1 MPSASKATLI
11 GEEELR
17 GAACVIEDE
26 ANAKALLKY
35 LKAERVRTLP
45 KLLAYKEGALRAVG
59 AEEKQVVKD
68 MASAIKG
75 DDQFRPLSKEK
86 VEDIASEIL
95 ALVGSARAR
104 ADDCHKRMQKANGM
118 EPGGKGGAA
127 CDEDS
132 LWEMVA
138 HQRGGRQL
146 LESDRGSSRLLRS
159 MWRSLTDPGGRSLP
173 VVDLRKVTSREE
185 VMEQEAEAGGEGEEA
200 KKAKAKD
207 VRSFGDFRRRVVLVF
222 HTLAC
227 ASATQLPPGGDGPV
241 VTGRQGAITLAK
253 SSLVLDCSLA
263 EAQDAASFVLNAGLA
278 KGTVAEAVAVF
289 TSYWAE
295 IRNAVAWNGNQRTSV
310 AGALEHARKTHQLA
324 KRAAEELDGGGTPK
338 VVRVV
343 EPDDEGGAP
352 APRAKARAPGKPLAS
367 PAKKRRTRK
376 RKAGAKE
383 GGEEEGDD
391 EEEDA
396 PIPRKGGG
404 KGPTSDEVC
413 RRWWSSRVGE
423 CPDGNTCRYR
433 HPRDLNDKSSADIR
447 EKRK

>member
-1 MPSASKATLI
+1 MPAASKATLI

-17 GAACVIEDE
+17 GASCVIEDE
-26 ANAKALLKY
+26 GNAKALLKY

-59 AEEKQVVKD
+59 DDEKKVVKE
-68 MASAIKG
+68 MATAIKG
-75 DDQFRPLSKEK
+75 EEAYKPLSKEK
-86 VEDIASEIL
+86 LEDIQSEIL

-127 CDEDS
+127 CDEES

-146 LESDRGSSRLLRS
+146 IEGDRGSSRLLRS
-159 MWRSLTDPGGRSLP
+159 MWRSLTDPSGRSLP

-207 VRSFGDFRRRVVLVF
+207 VRSFGDFRRRVVIVF

-227 ASATQLPPGGDGPV
+227 ASATQLSAGGDGPV

-253 SSLVLDCSLA
+253 SGMVLDCSLA
-263 EAQDAASFVLNAGLA
+263 EAQDAASFILNAGLA
-278 KGTVAEAVAVF
+278 KSTVAEAVAVF

-295 IRNAVAWNGNQRTSV
+295 IRSGTATSGRAWRARSSTRGRPTSSQSGRRRRSTAPRPRPPGWRSPTTRT
-310 AGALEHARKTHQLA
+310 R
-324 KRAAEELDGGGTPK
+324 RRCGGP
-338 VVRVV
+338 R
-343 EPDDEGGAP
+343 P
-352 APRAKARAPGKPLAS
+352 APPAS
-367 PAKKRRTRK
+367 PPAH
-376 RKAGAKE
+376 
-383 GGEEEGDD
+383 
-391 EEEDA
+391 
-396 PIPRKGGG
+396 
-404 KGPTSDEVC
+404 
-413 RRWWSSRVGE
+413 SRE
-423 CPDGNTCRYR
+423 R
-433 HPRDLNDKSSADIR
+433 
-447 EKRK
+447 